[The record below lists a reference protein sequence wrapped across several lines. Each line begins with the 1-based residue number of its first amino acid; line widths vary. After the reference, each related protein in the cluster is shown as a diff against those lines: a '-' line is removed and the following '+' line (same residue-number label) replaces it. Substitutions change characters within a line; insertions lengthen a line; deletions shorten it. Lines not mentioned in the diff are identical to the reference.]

1 MMTADRAQVGRKM
14 ARGGILMV
22 LLRLIGQSIGLVS
35 TIILARLLV
44 PEDFGLVALAM
55 TLLGALEV
63 TGRFG
68 LDRALIRHQQ
78 AGRELYDTAWTLQ
91 LIRGV
96 AMALILALTAGFWA
110 DFFDEDRLQNILYVF
125 AVMAL
130 IKGFRNIGIVQ
141 FSRDLEFDPL
151 FKLELRSQT
160 GAAIASI
167 VLALLWQSYWALILG
182 VVVERTLLVALSY
195 TAHPHRPRLSLEGSR
210 YLIHFSKWVMANSI
224 IVYLNRRSDV
234 FILGKLASVD
244 VVGHYSIAKQ
254 LSTLASNEIASPAAR
269 AFYSGFART
278 ATDLERLRALY
289 LSTLAVLLLVG
300 LPLAVGIACVGDLVI
315 RVLFGEQ
322 WLPAVPLLQILVISG
337 IVGMTVSN
345 TAGVLQALGRPEL
358 PAALAAARFAILV
371 PLMFWGFSA
380 AGPIG
385 VAWAVAISAV
395 VRLLLNAVV
404 NSRLLGFSGA
414 RVASMTW
421 RSVVSAG
428 AMAGALMLVRRHLPD
443 FGPELLPALAQLLTL
458 IALGG
463 AVYGVSCLSLWALSG
478 LPHHA
483 EWLVVSG
490 LRHQL
495 SRADSAA

>member
-1 MMTADRAQVGRKM
+1 MMTADRARVGRKM

-315 RVLFGEQ
+315 RVPV
-322 WLPAVPLLQILVISG
+322 WR
-337 IVGMTVSN
+337 TV
-345 TAGVLQALGRPEL
+345 
-358 PAALAAARFAILV
+358 AARRSAPPDSGDFRHRRDDCEQHG
-371 PLMFWGFSA
+371 WGA
-380 AGPIG
+380 A
-385 VAWAVAISAV
+385 
-395 VRLLLNAVV
+395 
-404 NSRLLGFSGA
+404 
-414 RVASMTW
+414 
-421 RSVVSAG
+421 SAG
-428 AMAGALMLVRRHLPD
+428 APRTARRPRGRAFRYPGTSHVLGVLRCRADRGGVGSGNLGSGSAPSECGGQLETPWLLGRAGCFND
-443 FGPELLPALAQLLTL
+443 LAQRRVCGRDGRSADAGTPSSSRFRTRTATGTRATAYLDR
-458 IALGG
+458 AWRRR
-463 AVYGVSCLSLWALSG
+463 VRCELS
-478 LPHHA
+478 
-483 EWLVVSG
+483 
-490 LRHQL
+490 
-495 SRADSAA
+495 